1 MTKIRF
7 SCKAVEDLT
16 SIWNY
21 TYNTWSERQADEYY
35 NKLIFSCKKILSSN
49 YRLAKSYSDI
59 ADNLYGFRAGHHL
72 IFYTPLP
79 NGEILIVRILNERM
93 DVKRY
98 LRFQIIEVALLSFAL
113 ANSLNDWCLP

>member
-35 NKLIFSCKKILSSN
+35 NKLISSCKKILSSN

-59 ADNLYGFRAGHHL
+59 ADNLYGFRAGHNL

-93 DVKRY
+93 DVNVPFVFK
-98 LRFQIIEVALLSFAL
+98 
-113 ANSLNDWCLP
+113 

>member
-1 MTKIRF
+1 MAKIRF

-21 TYNTWSERQADEYY
+21 TYNTWPERQGDEYY
-35 NKLIFSCKKILSSN
+35 NMLISSCKKILSSN

-59 ADNLYGFRAGHHL
+59 ADNLYGFRASHHL

-93 DVKRY
+93 DVKSY
-98 LRFQIIEVALLSFAL
+98 LRY
-113 ANSLNDWCLP
+113 